1 MKSIDGE
8 LDSLLRA
15 EIAEQGPISFK
26 RFMEQALYHPGL
38 GYYRRDRDPFGVGG
52 DFYTSS
58 QLQPVFGRLIARWIG
73 GVREAMGSPED
84 FRVVELGA
92 GRGETARI
100 VAAALPG
107 VEVSAIDLGS
117 PWPEKEIRG
126 VVFSNELFDALPVHA
141 VERRD
146 GAILERLVGV
156 ERDRFVWAGT
166 GSCSAELSG
175 YVERYAPAL
184 AEGGSIEVNL
194 AALEKLEMISAALV
208 EGCVLTIDYGYTARE
223 IEAGRFGDG
232 SLMSYRRHQA
242 NPDVLAEPG
251 GRDITAHV
259 NFTALIERGRELGL
273 EANGLESQAM
283 FLSGIGDADEF
294 ASALASEGESEAF
307 KLRMQLKTLL
317 FGMGETFRVLVQR
330 H

>member
-1 MKSIDGE
+1 MRSPDGE
-8 LDSLLRA
+8 LEALLRA
-15 EIAEQGPISFK
+15 EIAEQGPISFR
-26 RFMEQALYHPGL
+26 RFMEQALYHPEL
-38 GYYRRDRDPFGVGG
+38 GYYRRGRDPFGVSG

-73 GVREAMGSPED
+73 GVREAMGNPGD

-107 VEVSAIDLGS
+107 VQVSAIDLGS
-117 PWPEKEIRG
+117 PWPEEEIRG

-141 VERRD
+141 VERRA
-146 GAILERLVGV
+146 GELLERLVGF
-156 ERDRFVWAGT
+156 ERDRFDWT
-166 GSCSAELSG
+166 GARPCSAEIAR
-175 YVERYAPAL
+175 YVERYAPGL
-184 AEGGSIEVNL
+184 AEGSSIEVNL
-194 AALEKLEMISAALV
+194 AALKKLEMISATLV
-208 EGCVLTIDYGYTARE
+208 EGRVLTIDYGYTARE
-223 IEAGRFGDG
+223 IECGRFGDG

-242 NPDVLAEPG
+242 DPDVLAEPG

-273 EANGLESQAM
+273 ESDGLESQAL
-283 FLSGIGDADEF
+283 FLSKIGEADEF
-294 ASALASEGESEAF
+294 ASALASDEESEAF

>member
-1 MKSIDGE
+1 MKSPDGE
-8 LDSLLRA
+8 LDALLRA
-15 EIAEQGPISFK
+15 EIAERGPISFK
-26 RFMEQALYHPGL
+26 RFMEQALYHPEL
-38 GYYRRDRDPFGVGG
+38 GYYRRGRDPFGVGG

-73 GVREAMGSPED
+73 GVREAMGNPGD

-117 PWPEKEIRG
+117 PWPRQEIRG

-141 VERRD
+141 VERRG
-146 GAILERLVGV
+146 GALLERLVDFQQG
-156 ERDRFVWAGT
+156 RFVWNGT
-166 GSCSAELSG
+166 GPCSEQIRR
-175 YVERYAPAL
+175 YVERYAPGL

-223 IEAGRFGDG
+223 IEGGRFRDG

-242 NPDVLAEPG
+242 DPDVLVEPG
-251 GRDITAHV
+251 GRDVTAHV

-273 EANGLESQAM
+273 ETDGLGSQAL
-283 FLSGIGDADEF
+283 FLSNIGEADEF
-294 ASALASEGESEAF
+294 ASALASKEESEAF

-317 FGMGETFRVLVQR
+317 FGMGETFRVLIQR